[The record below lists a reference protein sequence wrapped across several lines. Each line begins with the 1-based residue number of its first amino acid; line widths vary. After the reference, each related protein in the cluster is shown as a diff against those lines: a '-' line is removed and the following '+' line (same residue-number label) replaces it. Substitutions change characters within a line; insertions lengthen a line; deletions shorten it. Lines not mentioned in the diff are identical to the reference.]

1 MFQNF
6 LLCLPLGFAVVAFDA
21 AAFERTVTT
30 ILAGIDGFF
39 SLPYPVAL
47 FLFIPVMAVI
57 YDDLTPLAI
66 IFIKLTKALIIS
78 IICF

>member
-21 AAFERTVTT
+21 AAFERTVAT

-39 SLPYPVAL
+39 RSHTRLLFSSL
-47 FLFIPVMAVI
+47 FLSWQLSMMIS
-57 YDDLTPLAI
+57 PL
-66 IFIKLTKALIIS
+66 LP
-78 IICF
+78 